1 MGPFLKNTV
10 LCSASY
16 QVSAGYR
23 MRHMNIG
30 LGHSENN
37 HEFAWREIDKENYS
51 FTVFPVVS
59 GTVDIPDTTVHD
71 MNSLVG
77 K

>member
-1 MGPFLKNTV
+1 
-10 LCSASY
+10 
-16 QVSAGYR
+16 